1 MCGAPR
7 QAIIVSPTSIDRR
20 GICQPGAGDGIAL
33 FTDGVTEA
41 GPRPEAFFERSG
53 VEAAARDLWSL
64 DASAIG
70 DGSFDAVLR
79 HAEGHVNDDATI
91 VVVKLTGIANEFD

>member
-1 MCGAPR
+1 M
-7 QAIIVSPTSIDRR
+7 QAVRSSAAVTCCNEVMMAAYAQERHV
-20 GICQPGAGDGIAL
+20 L

-41 GPRPEAFFERSG
+41 GPHPEAFFERSG

-91 VVVKLTGIANEFD
+91 VVVKLTGIDSKFD